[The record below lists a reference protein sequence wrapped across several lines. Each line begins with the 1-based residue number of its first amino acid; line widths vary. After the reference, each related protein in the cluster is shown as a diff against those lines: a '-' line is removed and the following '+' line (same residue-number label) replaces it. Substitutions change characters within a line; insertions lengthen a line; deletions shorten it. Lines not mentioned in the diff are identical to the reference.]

1 MAGQNL
7 ERREMLR
14 ALSLAAGASQFP
26 GFVKWAFADPEG
38 GHHSGKPIDQS
49 GQSGQSGSQAKP
61 NNSYKPQFFTS
72 DEYEIISRLS
82 ELIIPTDATPGARE
96 AGVSEFIDFIVFS
109 DPNLQYRFRYG
120 VRWIDAHSRYLFGRR
135 FLEITPEQQT
145 ETLNHLAYKDRH
157 RAGEEDG
164 RDFFRLIR
172 EYTVIGFY
180 TSRVGLEEIKYP
192 GLKQY
197 WREAPG
203 CQHLDDPDHKHLPPP
218 GD

>member
-26 GFVKWAFADPEG
+26 GFVKWAFADPEVDRRRQ
-38 GHHSGKPIDQS
+38 PLLPAE
-49 GQSGQSGSQAKP
+49 SQAK
-61 NNSYKPQFFTS
+61 NSYKPQFFTD

-82 ELIIPTDATPGARE
+82 ELIIPTDATSGAKE

-109 DPNLQYRFRYG
+109 DPNLQYLFRYG
-120 VRWIDAHSRYLFGRR
+120 IRWIDAHARYLFGRQ
-135 FLEITPEQQT
+135 FLEITREQQT
-145 ETLNHLAYKDRH
+145 ETLTHLAYKDHH

-180 TSRVGLEEIKYP
+180 TSRVGLEEINYP

-203 CQHLDDPDHKHLPPP
+203 CQHLDDPEYVRACH
-218 GD
+218 

>member
-26 GFVKWAFADPEG
+26 GFVKWSFGDPEG
-38 GHHSGKPIDQS
+38 NRRGGGRSEQA
-49 GQSGQSGSQAKP
+49 GSQAKTDNRYEP
-61 NNSYKPQFFTS
+61 RFFTRA
-72 DEYEIISRLS
+72 EYEIVSRLS
-82 ELIIPTDATPGARE
+82 EMIIPTDATPGARE

-109 DPNLQYRFRYG
+109 DPSLQYRFRYG
-120 VRWIDAHSRYLFGRR
+120 VGWIDARARYLYGRR

-145 ETLNHLAYKDRH
+145 EMLTHLAYKNRY

-164 RDFFRLIR
+164 RNFFQLIR
-172 EYTVIGFY
+172 EYVVIGFY
-180 TSRVGLEEIKYP
+180 TSRVGLEEIGYP

-197 WREAPG
+197 WREMPG
-203 CQHLDDPDHKHLPPP
+203 CPHLDDPEHKHLPPP
-218 GD
+218 SD